1 MDRLRRISAT
11 AETTDSRHT
20 GIIPSVHQ
28 FLFYQSQQITF
39 AHQRIAEVQFI
50 ELILVRTVIIQILSF
65 FHPVYK
71 KIVERTVRNEF
82 QRTERMGYAFEV
94 VALSMCEVIH
104 RISFPS
110 GARAMVRMVHYTVN
124 DGIAEVHVR
133 IRHVNLGTE
142 HHGTF
147 CYFTC
152 IHFLEQG
159 EAFFYRAVAVGTFHT
174 RLGRSTF
181 LLCYL
186 LGCLFV
192 NICFTFF
199 NEADGKVPQLL
210 EVIGRIVFITP
221 LVTQPLNIFLDGFYI
236 FHIFLGRIGIIE
248 TQIADA
254 IVVGCNTKI
263 KANSLGVTDVEV
275 SVGLGRKT
283 HLHLTTVFTLF

>member
-110 GARAMVRMVHYTVN
+110 GARAMVRMVHYTIN
-124 DGIAEVHVR
+124 DRIAEVHVR
-133 IRHVNLGTE
+133 IRHVNFGTE
-142 HHGTF
+142 HHSTF

-152 IHFLEQG
+152 IHLLEQG
-159 EAFFYRAVAVGTFHT
+159 ETFFYWAVAVGTFHT

-181 LLCYL
+181 LLCDL
-186 LGCLFV
+186 LGSLLV

-275 SVGLGRKT
+275 SVGFGRET
-283 HLHLTTVFTLF
+283 RLHLTTVFTLF